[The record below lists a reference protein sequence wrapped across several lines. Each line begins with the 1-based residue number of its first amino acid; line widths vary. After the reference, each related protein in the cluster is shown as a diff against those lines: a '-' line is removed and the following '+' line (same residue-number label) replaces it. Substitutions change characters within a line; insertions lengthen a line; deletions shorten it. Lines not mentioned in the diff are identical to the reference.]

1 MGPLCVDPTAQ
12 HEGAQRGSTVSSSCS
27 CSIFLSMDLA
37 FLDKRIGLM
46 HLTLSNCYR
55 PRPMRRRAAC
65 VCSFTGAF
73 CLYPGSA
80 FHVSASHALVA
91 AFMIGWQPLLSGQFQ
106 MQRSMQ
112 LDVALLELK
121 PICDEA
127 ILCLSFACLF
137 VPHGSHMHL
146 RDQKAH
152 MQMRLQD
159 VCLKRRSWIQMRWM
173 HAMTQSDAVQPVS
186 KKYSRISRAI
196 RS

>member
-1 MGPLCVDPTAQ
+1 
-12 HEGAQRGSTVSSSCS
+12 
-27 CSIFLSMDLA
+27 
-37 FLDKRIGLM
+37 
-46 HLTLSNCYR
+46 
-55 PRPMRRRAAC
+55 MRRRAAC
-65 VCSFTGAF
+65 LCSMTGAF

-91 AFMIGWQPLLSGQFQ
+91 AFMIAWQLLLSGQFQ

-152 MQMRLQD
+152 MQMRLQEVFD
-159 VCLKRRSWIQMRWM
+159 KKQLGPNAVDARDDSIRCDAASFKEILPNISCTQIVMLVEKAYVGVTAGAGTRRRGSVD
-173 HAMTQSDAVQPVS
+173 SGLPVGIRCAGGLRRNTRA
-186 KKYSRISRAI
+186 SRLP
-196 RS
+196 